1 MSPKKPD
8 DRSREARGSGSV
20 PIISIASA
28 SGEAC
33 ARVDRVAE
41 YLDGTLDAAAQDE
54 LLDHL
59 PTCEACQA
67 ALHGEVQLRD
77 REEELREA
85 EQAKTAGRAHP
96 TAIPTPMAM
105 PTPIAIPNPIPTAM
119 PNPTAIPIPNPIPTA
134 NPTPTPTPIPI
145 PIPNPNPIPTALPTP
160 IAAAR
165 AAAADRRARL
175 RWQLPTGL
183 ALVAAAA
190 VAALYLRSGGGTTG
204 AAPIQLALAPVR
216 PIEGRLTWRPAAGHR
231 PYETMRASEA
241 LAGER
246 IDPEALARLSRNGDC
261 AGLAAAYLLS
271 GELVRA
277 QRQYAEPGC
286 LGNLELTADRAALE
300 VALGNPARA
309 LELADEVLAVHPAH
323 PVAMWNR
330 ALALRDLKLGLAA
343 AAAFDHIASSRGEGP
358 SQGADG
364 GSAGSAGS
372 NFSDSDAGWRL
383 EAAQRAE
390 LARAPLEAARH
401 SWDRI
406 IALDAQMIPDGEV
419 LPLELARAVPFRARL
434 RFHDAVRTATTSA
447 RLEALRPL
455 ARELEGR
462 AGTGLEAVVDAAAKV
477 LRPSRAALVPFYVE
491 LFGAQRV
498 ADAAAWQ
505 RWKAAAKAAGA
516 SDLLLGALYYAEG
529 TSAETVR
536 LAAATGD
543 PWLIGL
549 TELDLVT
556 ARIAADDVSGA
567 GAHLAK
573 LEALCTPQSPAYLCL
588 RAALKRAELSLQS
601 NPAATA
607 TAAAEAL
614 ELATASGEFML
625 RGNAAYYLAAAE
637 RMRGVTALA
646 RGYYEEYQLSQS
658 AKECVLQRRAAT
670 FIALMAF
677 ELHRFDELGRQLAA
691 MPRCEEPAEVSL
703 LVLQAD
709 MLDAQL
715 PVDRARW
722 TAALAAR
729 AAAPD
734 LDPSDALTLSYLR
747 LRDQLRD
754 DAPARDRM
762 TALIAEATASDSAMA
777 ERVAVAAETTL
788 IVDAGR
794 RGQWREALRIAAAAH
809 GLPASPERCALALAS
824 DGFQLAAVI
833 VGAAGDVSGLYL
845 RDVGAGRQW
854 SPPPSVHQALAR
866 CPQVTA
872 LAFPPWLSGEPPLAP
887 QLAWSFAMN
896 APADRAP
903 AAPGPSAPRP
913 ATSERVVVVA
923 SPTPPPALRL
933 APLSAPPAADAGA
946 AVTTVTTL
954 SGPAATIDRVAAEAA
969 RATLLELHAHTT
981 RVASSDAPALAL
993 SDSPAGWALTAEA
1006 VSRWQL
1012 TERPVVLLADC
1023 AGARPAAYTHVAW
1036 GLPAAFRKAGARA
1049 VVASLVDIPDAEGGA
1064 FFAQIRKEL
1073 RTDDNVAAVVAR
1085 LRAEKIAVDPTS
1097 WVRHVVVFQ

>member
-1 MSPKKPD
+1 MSPEKPNE
-8 DRSREARGSGSV
+8 RSREARGSGSV
-20 PIISIASA
+20 AVISIASA

-33 ARVDRVAE
+33 ARVERVAE
-41 YLDGTLDAAAQDE
+41 YLDGTLDASAQDE

-77 REEELREA
+77 REEDLRAA
-85 EQAKTAGRAHP
+85 EQAKTAAAP
-96 TAIPTPMAM
+96 APAELPAPNPILTPAAIPTPAPLAM
-105 PTPIAIPNPIPTAM
+105 
-119 PNPTAIPIPNPIPTA
+119 
-134 NPTPTPTPIPI
+134 
-145 PIPNPNPIPTALPTP
+145 PTP

-165 AAAADRRARL
+165 AAAAERRARM
-175 RWQLPTGL
+175 RWQLPAGL

-190 VAALYLRSGGGTTG
+190 VAALYLRSGGHGAPG

-216 PIEGRLTWRPAAGHR
+216 SIEGRLTWRPAAGHR

-241 LAGER
+241 LSGER
-246 IDPEALARLSRNGDC
+246 LDPEALAKLSRSGDC

-286 LGNLELTADRAALE
+286 LGDLELTADRAALE
-300 VALGNPARA
+300 VALGNPGRA
-309 LELADEVLAVHPAH
+309 LELADEVLAVRPAH

-343 AAAFDHIASSRGEGP
+343 AAAFDHIASSKG
-358 SQGADG
+358 DG
-364 GSAGSAGS
+364 KDDG
-372 NFSDSDAGWRL
+372 DAGWRV
-383 EAAQRAE
+383 EAAQRAV

-406 IALDAQMIPDGEV
+406 IELDAQMIPDGEV
-419 LPLELARAVPFRARL
+419 LPLELARAVPYRARL
-434 RFHDAVRTATTSA
+434 RFHDAVRTATTAA

-462 AGTGLEAVVDAAAKV
+462 AGTGLEAIVDAAARA
-477 LRPSRAALVPFYVE
+477 LRPARAALVPTYVE
-491 LFGAQRV
+491 IFGAQR
-498 ADAAAWQ
+498 APQGAAEAAAWK
-505 RWKAAAKAAGA
+505 RWKAAARAAGA
-516 SDLLLGALYYAEG
+516 TDLLLGALYYAEG

-543 PWLIGL
+543 AWLIGL
-549 TELDLVT
+549 TELDLIN

-573 LEALCTPQSPAYLCL
+573 LEALCTPQRPAYLCL

-601 NPAATA
+601 NPAEAA

-637 RMRGVTALA
+637 RMRGATSLA
-646 RGYYEEYQLSQS
+646 RGYYEEYQLSQP

-677 ELHRFDELGRQLAA
+677 ELHRFDELQRVLAA

-722 TAALAAR
+722 AAALAAR

-734 LDPSDALTLSYLR
+734 LGPSDALTLSYVR

-754 DAPARDRM
+754 DASARERM
-762 TALIAEATASDSAMA
+762 TALVAEASASVSAMA

-788 IVDAGR
+788 VVDAGR

-809 GLPASPERCALALAS
+809 GLPASPQRCALALAS

-845 RDVGAGRQW
+845 RDVGAGRRW
-854 SPPPSVHQALAR
+854 SPPPSVHQALAS
-866 CPQVTA
+866 CPEVIA

-887 QLAWSFAMN
+887 QLAWSFAM
-896 APADRAP
+896 D
-903 AAPGPSAPRP
+903 APGERAASPPSPPSP
-913 ATSERVVVVA
+913 AKASVSERVVVVA

-933 APLSAPPAADAGA
+933 APLSAPPVDASGA
-946 AVTTVTTL
+946 AVTTL
-954 SGPAATIDRVAAEAA
+954 SGPSATIDRVAAEAA
-969 RATLLELHAHTT
+969 RATLLEVHAHTT
-981 RVASSDAPALAL
+981 RVSSSDAPALAL

-1073 RTDDNVAAVVAR
+1073 RTDGNVAAVVAR
-1085 LRAEKIAVDPTS
+1085 LRAEKIAADPTS